1 MELITLCNT
10 INLQPQIKSRVLA
23 FAATFDF
30 TSVAKQL
37 EDFRNYGK
45 MSEVLAS
52 LQEIL
57 GADPDGIKILT
68 CMLQASANIHDMY
81 RPKGISDEIYFATM
95 RCYPRFISETYKMT
109 GELCFDRYWWT
120 TRQAGGHLFRIGSL
134 EYEMKHIDGGVVIG
148 IHVPSDADLSP
159 AAVDRSLESAKHFFA
174 EYFPELSCVEYRCHS
189 WLLDRQLQ
197 GFLGEDSNILSFQRR
212 FEIFDE
218 GEISSEVVEWV
229 FQTKSA
235 DYSGLPE
242 NTLLQRSLKRHL
254 LSGGVIRNA
263 YGRVIRESVFREHNS
278 IVCNGT
284 GGIVP
289 LSLIYHSIRPQSISL
304 SS

>member
-1 MELITLCNT
+1 MELNTLCNT
-10 INLQPQIKSRVLA
+10 IYLQPRIKSRVLA

-30 TSVAKQL
+30 TTVAKQL
-37 EDFRNYGK
+37 KDFRNYGK
-45 MSEVLAS
+45 MSEALDS

-81 RPKGISDEIYFATM
+81 RSKGISDEIYFATM
-95 RCYPRFISETYKMT
+95 KCYPRFISETYKMM
-109 GELCFDRYWWT
+109 GELWFDRYWWT

-134 EYEMKHIDGGVVIG
+134 EYEMKHIGEGVVIG

-159 AAVDRSLESAKHFFA
+159 MAVDRSLESAKHFFA
-174 EYFPELSCVEYRCHS
+174 EHFPELSCAEYRCHS
-189 WLLDRQLQ
+189 WLLDGQLQ
-197 GFLGEDSNILSFQRR
+197 SFLGEDSNILGFQRR

-218 GEISSEVVEWV
+218 GEISDEVIEWV

-242 NTLLQRSLKRHL
+242 NTLLQRDLKRHL

-263 YGRVIRESVFREHNS
+263 YGRCH
-278 IVCNGT
+278 
-284 GGIVP
+284 
-289 LSLIYHSIRPQSISL
+289 
-304 SS
+304 